1 MAQEQ
6 GWDVIDVHSAHA
18 SHAIVRQLA
27 KATQQSV
34 EHTVAPSGL
43 GISVGGISTTKTKS
57 YDELDLTSLLLDRCR
72 KLPEGRGLF
81 ISIDEV
87 QKIKES
93 DMENVCA
100 AFQMSLRKGMP
111 VMLVMDGLPESKQ
124 KIASYEGCTFMQRSQ
139 EIELG
144 SLLVDETIDAFGQ
157 MLQHAKGTTHT
168 IDTVLALSQK
178 SKGHPYLMQLL
189 GYHLVELAAER
200 HANEPVPL
208 EENLV
213 YEALPIAY
221 GAFCTNVLEPS
232 LSHLGSKLRDYLT
245 AMSHL
250 LDEDRK
256 ASTTAIAA
264 WLSMST
270 QQASSYRQRLIQRR
284 LIEPASWGYVRFCLP
299 YLDQYLTQKS
309 DLVPRDEN
317 RWVN

>member
-124 KIASYEGCTFMQRSQ
+124 KIASYEGCTFMQ
-139 EIELG
+139 
-144 SLLVDETIDAFGQ
+144 
-157 MLQHAKGTTHT
+157 
-168 IDTVLALSQK
+168 
-178 SKGHPYLMQLL
+178 LL

-200 HANEPVPL
+200 YANEPVPL